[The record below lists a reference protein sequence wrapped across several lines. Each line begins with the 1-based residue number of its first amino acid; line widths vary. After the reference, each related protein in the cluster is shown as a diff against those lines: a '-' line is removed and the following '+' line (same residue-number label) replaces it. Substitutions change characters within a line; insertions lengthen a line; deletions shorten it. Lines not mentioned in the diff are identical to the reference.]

1 MKRFKTLLSLILPYK
16 WFAAQNL
23 LFNVFAAFFALFSYY
38 LFKPFMNILFST
50 VPLEIT
56 KPGAFA
62 LNKEWLDAFLNFN
75 MSQLIERFGDSG
87 ALISVCIL
95 VIIASFFKN
104 LFIFLGNNA
113 LAHIRAGT
121 TKDMRK
127 SLYTKVLKLP
137 LSYFSES
144 RKGDILTRISNDVQE
159 IQISVMG
166 SLTMLMRDPI
176 TIIVFVAFL
185 MATSVKL
192 TLFALVLFPISGWLI
207 GRIGKSLRA
216 TSFRSQQN
224 LGRLLS
230 VVEETLSGL
239 RIIKAF
245 NAEEKMDH
253 QFSQANNLFTK
264 LLRRVVRKRY
274 LASPMS
280 EFLSTIVLLVVLYF
294 GGMLA
299 LSGSGELSSDEL
311 IVFLVVFSQLIP
323 PAKSITT
330 AYLNVQKGYASLDR
344 VEEILTAEEKIVE
357 KPGAL
362 EIADF
367 NDEIRFEKV
376 NFAYAQEPVLKEV
389 SLTIKKGETVAIVGK
404 SGSGKS
410 TMVDL
415 LPRFMDV
422 GSGSISIDGK
432 DIRDIRLRDLR
443 SLMGFVNQQAI
454 LFNESFRN
462 NIGFAPGE
470 HNEEDVWNAAR
481 VANAEGFIKES
492 PGGLEYVVG
501 EGGSRLSGG
510 QRQRISIARAVLA
523 NPPILI
529 LDEATSALD
538 TESERLVQDA
548 IDNLMENRT
557 SIVIAHRLSTVKKAD
572 YIVVIDDG
580 EIVEKG
586 KHADL
591 LKDKDGVYYKLHK
604 MQDIG

>member
-1 MKRFKTLLSLILPYK
+1 MKRFKTLLSLIKPYS

-23 LFNVFAAFFALFSYY
+23 LFNIFAAFFSLFTYY
-38 LFKPFMNILFST
+38 LFKPFMNILFSS
-50 VPLEIT
+50 VPLDII
-56 KPGAFA
+56 KPGAFEF
-62 LNKEWLDAFLNFN
+62 NREWLDAFLNYYLN
-75 MSQLIERFGDSG
+75 YLVERFGDSG
-87 ALISVCIL
+87 ALIAVCIL
-95 VIIASFFKN
+95 VVVASFFKN
-104 LFIFLGNNA
+104 LFVFAGNNA
-113 LAHIRAGT
+113 MAYIRAGT
-121 TKDMRK
+121 TRDMRK
-127 SLYTKVLKLP
+127 SLYSKVLKLP
-137 LSYFSES
+137 LSYFTES

-159 IQISVMG
+159 IQISIMG
-166 SLTMLMRDPI
+166 SLTMMMRDPI
-176 TIIVFVAFL
+176 TILVFVVFL
-185 MATSVKL
+185 MLTSVKL
-192 TLFALVLFPISGWLI
+192 TLFAVVLFPISGWLI
-207 GRIGKSLRA
+207 GRIGRSLKA

-224 LGRLLS
+224 LGKLLS

-253 QFSQANNLFTK
+253 QFSKSNNLFTK
-264 LLRRVVRKRY
+264 LLRRVIRKRY
-274 LASPMS
+274 LASPIS

-299 LSGSGELSSDEL
+299 LSGSGDISSDEL

-344 VEEILTAEEKIVE
+344 IDEILLADEKIIE
-357 KPGAL
+357 KPDAL
-362 EIADF
+362 DLDEF
-367 NDEIRFEKV
+367 MSEIRFDNV
-376 NFAYAQEPVLKEV
+376 DFAYENDLVLKDI

-410 TMVDL
+410 TLVDL

-422 GSGSISIDGK
+422 KSGGISIDGN
-432 DIRDIRLRDLR
+432 DIRNIRISDLR
-443 SLMGFVNQQAI
+443 SIMGFVNQQAI
-454 LFNESFRN
+454 LFNDSFRN

-470 HNEEDVWNAAR
+470 HSEEDVWNAAR
-481 VANAEGFIKES
+481 VANAEEFIKES
-492 PGGLEYVVG
+492 PGGLDYIVG

-523 NPPILI
+523 NPPVLI

-538 TESERLVQDA
+538 TESERIVQDA

-572 YIVVIDDG
+572 YIVVIDG
-580 EIVEKG
+580 GRIVEKG
-586 KHADL
+586 NHADL
-591 LKDKDGVYYKLHK
+591 LKDKNGVYYKLHK
-604 MQDIG
+604 MQEIG